1 MNNNFRVGPLKGK
14 DRALLVRQ
22 VMMALDDPF
31 TVTVLDPVV
40 ESPAASA
47 AFRSGQF
54 PLILGLLA
62 LAAGVWL
69 A

>member
-1 MNNNFRVGPLKGK
+1 M
-14 DRALLVRQ
+14 LVRQ